1 MLRLLEL
8 HATRDE
14 RKERVRALQIENARS
29 MVALEKELGYREK
42 QIKNMVRWVDA
53 RQQRLLEFAG
63 EEKLSRIS
71 VVPEGTGR

>member
-1 MLRLLEL
+1 
-8 HATRDE
+8 
-14 RKERVRALQIENARS
+14 